1 MFGRTALPNNTVQ
14 PTRVSADGSPL
25 YKVGGVTI
33 DWSSVTAVAS
43 TDATLTDGSVIKVGQ
58 KYLRYGQILT
68 KITTGTTQTFTGTA
82 TGGTITYTFVRTD
95 NGNTVTTAAVSAT
108 ATAAVLLAAIQA
120 VAAPGQAVSASGG
133 ALGTNP
139 VIVTFGTATALGTIS
154 NTAATGGT
162 VTVAQTT
169 AGTTGG
175 FFGPYDPS
183 ASDGRQ
189 TLTRGECFILDETLL
204 QYGSGS
210 SLVSAVN
217 DQVGGVFDGG
227 RVFIDRVLH
236 SGTASHTL
244 ALGPTKAEFLTAFP
258 AVQVVEN

>member
-1 MFGRTALPNNTVQ
+1 MFGRTLLPNNTIV

-33 DWSSVTAVAS
+33 DWSSVTAVS
-43 TDATLTDGSVIKVGQ
+43 GSDVTLPDGSVIKIGQ

-82 TGGTITYTFVRTD
+82 TGGTVTYTFVRTD
-95 NGNTVTTAAVSAT
+95 NGNTVTTGTIAFNASAAV
-108 ATAAVLLAAIQA
+108 VLAAIQA
-120 VAAPGQAVSASGG
+120 VAAPGQALSATGG
-133 ALGTNP
+133 ALGTAP
-139 VIVTFGTATALGTIS
+139 VVVTYGTPTALGTMN
-154 NTAATGGT
+154 NTLATGGT

-169 AGTTGG
+169 AGATGG
-175 FFGPYDPS
+175 YFAGYDS
-183 ASDGRQ
+183 GASNGLQ

-210 SLVSAVN
+210 SLLSGEN
-217 DQVGGVFDGG
+217 TQVGGVFDAG
-227 RVFIDRVLH
+227 RVFIDRVMH
-236 SGTASHTL
+236 SGTATHSA

-258 AVQVVEN
+258 GVQIVEN

>member
-1 MFGRTALPNNTVQ
+1 MFGRTQLPNNTVQ

-33 DWSSVTAVAS
+33 DWSLGTAVAS
-43 TDATLTDGSVIKVGQ
+43 TDATLADGSVIKVGQ

-68 KITTGTTQTFTGTA
+68 KVTTGTTQTFTGTA
-82 TGGTITYTFVRTD
+82 SGGTITYTFVRSD

-120 VAAPGQAVSASGG
+120 VAAPGQALSATGG
-133 ALGTNP
+133 ALGSAP
-139 VIVTFGTATALGTIS
+139 VVVTYGSFTALGTVGNGS
-154 NTAATGGT
+154 ATGGT

-169 AGTTGG
+169 AGTNSGN
-175 FFGPYDPS
+175 FGPYNPS
-183 ASDGRQ
+183 ASDGTQ

-217 DQVGGVFDGG
+217 DQVGGVFDAG

-236 SGTASHTL
+236 SGTAAHTL

-258 AVQVVEN
+258 AVQIVEN